1 MKKIKYVLLAVLS
14 AITFLFSSTD
24 VEQMNHVV
32 NGPEAYSKN
41 NNSNDYATHKDDT
54 SYETIT
60 LPASKAK
67 SSNYSLYKERVT
79 NNGDRFETHNPIEG
93 VDFVFTRYDY
103 EGNELPSNLGDE
115 CADDSVQLTAATD
128 NYEDNDSLDSAYG
141 WNTSFYYGVGASST
155 WHAAISGTINRK
167 QGWFWNQW
175 TDRDF
180 YLFFTEGKGE
190 VNVELSSIPANCD
203 YDLNLYYIPN
213 TTFATVNSAVKVK
226 SSTRLQSQSSQ
237 EYISYTFNEAVA
249 IYVEVFSKNDA
260 TWDEND
266 QYNLDVRFYA
276 NDYAH
281 QGKSI
286 QEAKASGALGCLWV
300 ADWKPEGIA
309 PCFANSIEGAETS
322 LSRYNPMVQAA
333 YNCTTKPLTY
343 GKLYLWD
350 DGLKSA
356 IHDIAEESMQSVAQC
371 INEPSYANQ
380 RLDIILSG
388 VQLLFSIAGFVINS
402 ISLNFIDTF
411 FALSD
416 FVNAFFPPSVTPD
429 KFYKLHCY
437 FRDVVHILGKNSQL
451 ANTVSVIEF
460 NYHFYDGK
468 MNWIPQA
475 DLFEV
480 PEDSYESDII
490 PYSEKNSF
498 VLGSIHN
505 IYKQS
510 DIGDLML

>member
-24 VEQMNHVV
+24 VGQMNHVV

-60 LPASKAK
+60 LPALKAK

-226 SSTRLQSQSSQ
+226 SSTRLQSQNSQ

-309 PCFANSIEGAETS
+309 PCFANSNSSMEYS
-322 LSRYNPMVQAA
+322 LTRYNPMVQAA
-333 YNCTTKPLTY
+333 YNSTTNTLLY
-343 GKLYLWD
+343 GRLYVWD
-350 DGLKSA
+350 DSLRNSLREIAWRCMEAANTWRKNASLSDYALQLAVSTTELVISAASLVIDNIIFSTLGFAGSLYGFVKSLFP
-356 IHDIAEESMQSVAQC
+356 STFVA
-371 INEPSYANQ
+371 NRAADAHEYF
-380 RLDIILSG
+380 LDIYDALEVEVPGSG
-388 VQLLFSIAGFVINS
+388 TVIM
-402 ISLNFIDTF
+402 
-411 FALSD
+411 
-416 FVNAFFPPSVTPD
+416 
-429 KFYKLHCY
+429 
-437 FRDVVHILGKNSQL
+437 
-451 ANTVSVIEF
+451 IEF
-460 NYHFYDGK
+460 WYRFYDGK
-468 MNWIPQA
+468 IVWLPTFRSEGRP
-475 DLFEV
+475 DHVFRE
-480 PEDSYESDII
+480 DII
-490 PYSEKNSF
+490 PYSQQYSY
-498 VLGSIHN
+498 VLGT
-505 IYKQS
+505 IYNVYEQS
-510 DIGDLML
+510 DIGELML